1 MPQKTQS
8 HHALYSDLCAIV
20 GTENVSDEE
29 YVRRAYTRAPFIKI
43 YGGQRGK
50 LPGIVVRPAT
60 TEQVA
65 AIVKLANQTGYAIV
79 PKGGGGS
86 LSAFPPPHVGTDSN
100 ILIDT
105 MRMNRIINLDK
116 NYMQVTAECGIVL
129 SQLAEIARKEG
140 FLLHTVDVPIHMDTL
155 GGVLSGFIGGGEPAD
170 LATSGT
176 MNKYLLGLKVVLPTG
191 DIIETGGGPGTNIY
205 QKQILHREAHSPDM
219 TGMFVGDAG
228 VFGIKTEATISLLPY
243 PEVSINGVFEMGTVE
258 NAWNAVSKAARI
270 EPYPYTR
277 LMLLRRPNESA
288 VLLYVIRGHTKEET
302 NLKKKILEDVLAS
315 FGGKPGGYGAAMEVG
330 VLFSARQLGKTVLPR
345 ASNMTYFGESL
356 VPRDLVPK
364 WLEYVNKAFDERF
377 NDLEIVIRSDFALPY
392 LRNLSITGILVYFGK
407 SVPLDVIT
415 DRVRDYTENEWHNVL
430 FEKFGGFTELA
441 QGMGSYE
448 AASVWSPAYKAYMKS
463 LKQALDP
470 NNILMP
476 GLWRI

>member
-1 MPQKTQS
+1 
-8 HHALYSDLCAIV
+8 
-20 GTENVSDEE
+20 
-29 YVRRAYTRAPFIKI
+29 
-43 YGGQRGK
+43 
-50 LPGIVVRPAT
+50 
-60 TEQVA
+60 
-65 AIVKLANQTGYAIV
+65 
-79 PKGGGGS
+79 
-86 LSAFPPPHVGTDSN
+86 
-100 ILIDT
+100 
-105 MRMNRIINLDK
+105 
-116 NYMQVTAECGIVL
+116 
-129 SQLAEIARKEG
+129 
-140 FLLHTVDVPIHMDTL
+140 
-155 GGVLSGFIGGGEPAD
+155 
-170 LATSGT
+170 
-176 MNKYLLGLKVVLPTG
+176 
-191 DIIETGGGPGTNIY
+191 
-205 QKQILHREAHSPDM
+205 
-219 TGMFVGDAG
+219 
-228 VFGIKTEATISLLPY
+228 
-243 PEVSINGVFEMGTVE
+243 
-258 NAWNAVSKAARI
+258 
-270 EPYPYTR
+270 
-277 LMLLRRPNESA
+277 
-288 VLLYVIRGHTKEET
+288 
-302 NLKKKILEDVLAS
+302 LEDVLAS